1 MRKSSVPILPIEFK
15 WRTTLVFDE
24 VGALGFDQ
32 MNHVRNGI
40 FWVKS
45 PQNMGMIRHQVDGQH
60 FVVFVLLH
68 PSNVPLYF
76 FPEMGL
82 DQAGTVFY
90 SKNQVNVEL
99 GIGIGFHG
107 VWF

>member
-1 MRKSSVPILPIEFK
+1 
-15 WRTTLVFDE
+15 
-24 VGALGFDQ
+24 
-32 MNHVRNGI
+32 
-40 FWVKS
+40 
-45 PQNMGMIRHQVDGQH
+45 
-60 FVVFVLLH
+60 
-68 PSNVPLYF
+68 
-76 FPEMGL
+76 MGL